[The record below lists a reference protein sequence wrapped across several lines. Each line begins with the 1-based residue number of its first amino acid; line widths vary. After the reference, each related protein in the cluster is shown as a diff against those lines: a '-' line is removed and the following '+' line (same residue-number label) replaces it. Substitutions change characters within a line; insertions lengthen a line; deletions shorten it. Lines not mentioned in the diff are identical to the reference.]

1 MLKIKNVTAKNFMSV
16 GNNTQAVGFD
26 TDSLTLVLGH
36 NLDLGGDGSR
46 NGTGKTTII
55 NALSFALYGEA
66 LTNIR
71 KDNLIN
77 KTNGKGMM
85 TTVDFEISGTEYRIE
100 RGRRPNVLKFYID
113 GVEPGDNEQQGDS
126 RETQKE
132 IEKIIGFPH
141 NMFKHLIAL
150 NTYTEPFLS
159 MKTNDQRDMIEQLL
173 GITEISQK
181 ADVLKELLKNT
192 RDSIKEE
199 ELRIKAVKSANSRVE
214 KNVADIEL
222 KAKAWANQHNQKINE
237 LQSSLDTLQET
248 DITME
253 LDNHRKTA
261 DITQQY
267 QKVQGLENELSILT
281 TSSGRSE
288 KTIQTL
294 EANLVKADEGVCP
307 ACGQETAHLD
317 THDVYTKELIE
328 DKEKEQKH
336 LDEVTLK
343 IDGLQEQIAEFGEL
357 PETPITFYSSM
368 EDALGH
374 MHNVETLTT
383 QIGEKS
389 KEENPYTEQ
398 VVQLKDTGIEDINY
412 DLINDLTYLKEHQ
425 EFLYKLLTSKDSFI
439 RKKIIDQ
446 NLQYLNYRLSHYL
459 DKLGLPHDVKFNS
472 DLSVDIT
479 EYGRDLDFDNL
490 SRGERNRLI
499 LGMSWAFRDIFESL
513 NQPMNLMCIDELVD
527 SGMDTTGVENALA
540 VLKKMGRESNKNV
553 FLISHKE
560 ELQGRVNSV
569 LYVVKEGGFTSY
581 SNDIEIVDADSD
593 VYRFKVKT

>member
-16 GNNTQAVGFD
+16 GNNLQAVSFD
-26 TDSLTLVLGH
+26 TEQLTLVLGH

-55 NALSFALYGEA
+55 NALSYALYGEA

-77 KTNGKGMM
+77 KTNGKGMI
-85 TTVDFEISGTEYRIE
+85 TTVDFEINGKEYRIE
-100 RGRRPNVLKFYID
+100 RGRRPNVLKFFID
-113 GVEPGDNEQQGDS
+113 GVDSQDNEQQGDM
-126 RETQKE
+126 RETQKD

-141 NMFKHLIAL
+141 TMFKHLIAL
-150 NTYTEPFLS
+150 NTYTEPFLA
-159 MKTNDQRDMIEQLL
+159 MKQNDQRAMIEQLL

-181 ADVLKELLKNT
+181 AEVLKELLKQT

-199 ELRIKAVKSANSRVE
+199 EIRITAVNNANKRVE
-214 KNVADIEL
+214 QNITEIESRS
-222 KAKAWANQHNQKINE
+222 KAWNKNKEDKVAA
-237 LQSSLDTLQET
+237 LQSSLDTLEQT
-248 DITME
+248 DIKAE
-253 LDNHRKTA
+253 LDSHRKIV
-261 DITQQY
+261 DINEKTT
-267 QKVQGLENELSILT
+267 KLETLKNDLQTKT
-281 TSSGRSE
+281 TSMNRSDAKLQE
-288 KTIQTL
+288 L
-294 EANLVKADEGVCP
+294 ESNLESAKAGVCP
-307 ACGQETAHLD
+307 ACEQPTAHLH
-317 THDVYTKELIE
+317 THEKYTKDLEE
-328 DKEKEQKH
+328 DIKEEQRYN
-336 LDEVTLK
+336 V
-343 IDGLQEQIAEFGEL
+343 GLVDNIRDLNADIKKLGHI
-357 PETPITFYSSM
+357 PEMPTTFYKNM
-368 EDALGH
+368 EDALSH
-374 MHNVETLTT
+374 KHNVETISE
-383 QIGEKS
+383 QIEEKI
-389 KEENPYTEQ
+389 KEANPYTEQ
-398 VVQLKDTGIEDINY
+398 AESLRDTGIEEISY
-412 DLINDLTYLKEHQ
+412 ELINEYTSLKEHQ

-472 DLSVDIT
+472 DLTVDIT

-499 LGMSWAFRDIFESL
+499 LGMSWAFRDIYESL

-540 VLKKMGRESNKNV
+540 VLKKMGRESKKNV

-560 ELQGRVNSV
+560 ELQGRVNNV

-581 SNDIEIVDADSD
+581 SNDIEILEE
-593 VYRFKVKT
+593 T

>member
-253 LDNHRKTA
+253 LDNHRKTT

>member
-77 KTNGKGMM
+77 KTNSKGMM

-253 LDNHRKTA
+253 LDNHRKTT

>member
-1 MLKIKNVTAKNFMSV
+1 MLKIKSVSAKNFMSV
-16 GNNTQAVGFD
+16 GNNMQAVNFD

-77 KTNGKGMM
+77 KTNGKGMI
-85 TTVDFEISGTEYRIE
+85 TTVDFEINGKEYRIE
-100 RGRRPNVLKFYID
+100 RGRRPNILKFYID
-113 GVEPGDNEQQGDS
+113 GVEPDDNEQQGDM
-126 RETQKE
+126 RETQKD

-150 NTYTEPFLS
+150 NTYTDPFLS
-159 MKTNDQRDMIEQLL
+159 MKANDQRDMIEQLL
-173 GITEISQK
+173 GITEISLK
-181 ADVLKELLKNT
+181 AEVLKDRLKET
-192 RDSIKEE
+192 RDNIKTEE
-199 ELRIKAVKSANSRVE
+199 ARIKAVTNANERVG
-214 KNVADIEL
+214 KNIIDIENRG
-222 KAKAWANQHNQKINE
+222 KAWLTQHGDKVNS
-237 LQSSLDTLQET
+237 LQTSLDALQET

-253 LDNHRKTA
+253 LENHRQIQEINSKYTK
-261 DITQQY
+261 I
-267 QKVQGLENELSILT
+267 QGLESELKTLQTSLNRNE
-281 TSSGRSE
+281 
-288 KTIQTL
+288 KNL
-294 EANLVKADEGVCP
+294 ETYATNIALAKEGTCP
-307 ACGQETAHLD
+307 ACGQDTAHLETHEEYTQELYDKIAEEEKYKLELD
-317 THDVYTKELIE
+317 TKVFDCESQLKEL
-328 DKEKEQKH
+328 
-336 LDEVTLK
+336 
-343 IDGLQEQIAEFGEL
+343 GEL
-357 PETPITFYSSM
+357 PETPITFYSNM

-374 MHNVETLTT
+374 MHNVTTLKE
-383 QIGEKS
+383 QIEEKI
-389 KEENPYTEQ
+389 KEQNPYTEQ
-398 VVQLKDTGIEDINY
+398 VATLKETGIEEISY
-412 DLINDLTYLKEHQ
+412 DLMNEFTYLKEHQ
-425 EFLYKLLTSKDSFI
+425 EFLHKLLTNKDSFI

-446 NLQYLNYRLSHYL
+446 NLQYLNYRLSYYL
-459 DKLGLPHDVKFNS
+459 EKLGLPHDVKFAS
-472 DLSVDIT
+472 DLSVEIT

-499 LGMSWAFRDIFESL
+499 LGMSWAFRDIYESL

-560 ELQGRVNSV
+560 ELQGRVNNV

-581 SNDIEIVDADSD
+581 SNDIEILDPESD
-593 VYRFKVKT
+593 VYRFEVKT